1 MIGKI
6 IAALFFA
13 AILAFAAVGM
23 LAMYLAANPRKRK
36 DFDDTEQ

>member
-1 MIGKI
+1 MGKV
-6 IAALFFA
+6 IAAAFFA

-36 DFDDTEQ
+36 DLDE

>member
-13 AILAFAAVGM
+13 TILAFAAVGM
-23 LAMYLAANPRKRK
+23 LAVYLAANPPK
-36 DFDDTEQ
+36 DKDE